1 MISATTMNLANNK
14 DSNMANCLDITNL
27 TTPQLEQ
34 LLNDILAED
43 MTFDEAIE
51 IVGGYTI
58 NIEDEKE

>member
-1 MISATTMNLANNK
+1 
-14 DSNMANCLDITNL
+14 MANCLDITNL